1 MQFATLTDII
11 YQTWSD
17 MTAKKYKQF
26 KGLKKENLRDNM
38 TNKELV
44 LNMLAEIST
53 KEISESKNL
62 TTLKELIS
70 VAEEGGENKQ

>member
-1 MQFATLTDII
+1 MSARE
-11 YQTWSD
+11 Y
-17 MTAKKYKQF
+17 KKF

-53 KEISESKNL
+53 KEISENTKYKWGMGIVDEKNL
-62 TTLKELIS
+62 QYGCLDNRTDWRDFIS
-70 VAEEGGENKQ
+70 G